1 MQRNHRRQVD
11 PQRTDSFLEKFA
23 PSTKNQ
29 LNKDENRFDSFRN
42 ILLFDIELFLVKVG
56 S

>member
-1 MQRNHRRQVD
+1 MQRNHRRQVT

-29 LNKDENRFDSFRN
+29 LIQDENRFNFFMKN
-42 ILLFDIELFLVKVG
+42 FIHI
-56 S
+56 